1 MKKYLYTVL
10 LSLLVCVSGKAEDW
24 FESGLFRYEI
34 LSYVGSGGTVKITGF
49 SRNTN
54 SDDIETLDIPTEV
67 PTYSF
72 KIVEIGDNAFSYSR
86 NLKKVTMSNS
96 ITKIGNNAF
105 RRCYELETISLSSA
119 IKEIGNFAFE
129 GCTSLMSSTIPNSVK
144 SIGQSAFQNC
154 CSLEQISLPKDL
166 EVINESLF
174 RGCTYLIDIV
184 LPSSIIEID
193 DYAFSGCNT
202 LQNIVLPEGLLY
214 IDDYAFRG
222 CNALQNIV
230 LPEGLLYI
238 GNFSFSDC
246 LGLKSVSIPKSLKE
260 IGMNPFKGCSSMDF
274 LLLNDNSYYHL
285 YDGALYQTDILK
297 LISCPVAKTKL
308 EIEPLTEIF
317 SYSCFAGCVNLEEI
331 TIPKTIRE
339 ICFDA
344 FSGCTSLKTI
354 QCEIEDV
361 YSCNPGFSNYDA
373 SLLVP
378 KGMIDIYSS
387 VEPWKNFKNIKEI
400 SSSGLEE
407 VLDYSESGIYIID
420 RQIYFESK
428 ESVQIRNLS
437 GQILYEG
444 SSTFI
449 PKLDFGIYLLT
460 WSNRTLKVLV
470 Q

>member
-1 MKKYLYTVL
+1 MKKYLYTIL
-10 LSLLVCVSGKAEDW
+10 LSLLVCVTGKAEDW

-34 LSYVGSGGTVKITGF
+34 LSHVGSGGTVKITGF

-54 SDDIETLDIPTEV
+54 TDDIETLDIPTEV

-86 NLKKVTMSNS
+86 NLKKVTMANS

-105 RRCYELETISLSSA
+105 GGCYELETISFSSS
-119 IKEIGNFAFE
+119 IKEIGNFAFA
-129 GCTSLMSSTIPNSVK
+129 GCSSLISSTIPNSVK

-166 EVINESLF
+166 DVINESLF
-174 RGCTYLIDIV
+174 KGCTNLIDLV

-193 DYAFSGCNT
+193 DYAFSGCNA
-202 LQNIVLPEGLLY
+202 LQDIVLPEGLLY
-214 IDDYAFRG
+214 IR
-222 CNALQNIV
+222 
-230 LPEGLLYI
+230 
-238 GNFSFSDC
+238 NFSFSDC
-246 LGLKSVSIPKSLKE
+246 SGLKSVSIPKSIKG
-260 IGMNPFKGCSSMDF
+260 IGMNPFKGCSSMEF

-285 YDGALYQTDILK
+285 YDGALYETNILK
-297 LISCPVAKTKL
+297 LISCPVEKTKL

-339 ICFDA
+339 ICSDA
-344 FSGCTSLKTI
+344 FHGCTSLKTI

-373 SLLVP
+373 TLFVP
-378 KGMIDIYSS
+378 KGMIDIYST
-387 VEPWKNFKNIKEI
+387 VEPWKNFKKIKEI
-400 SSSGLEE
+400 SSSSLEE
-407 VLDYSESGIYIID
+407 VLDHSEFGINIID
-420 RQIYFESK
+420 RQIYFESR
-428 ESVQIRNLS
+428 ELVQIRNLS
-437 GQILYEG
+437 GLILYEG
-444 SSTFI
+444 PSTMI
-449 PKLDFGIYLLT
+449 PKLNFGIYLLT
-460 WSNRTLKVLV
+460 WRNRTLKILV